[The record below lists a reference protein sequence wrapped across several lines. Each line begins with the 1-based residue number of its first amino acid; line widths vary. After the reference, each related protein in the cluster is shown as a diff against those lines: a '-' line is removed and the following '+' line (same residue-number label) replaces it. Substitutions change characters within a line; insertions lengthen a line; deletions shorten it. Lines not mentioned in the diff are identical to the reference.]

1 MSRLKLDG
9 LPEHLHRSLPYILG
23 FPLQPDYLVVLAKQ
37 EHGRVFRVHLSF
49 RELGLVELPVYG
61 VDAHSARTL
70 RTRDARA
77 FGYVAL
83 GLYLLWRKS
92 FVLLA
97 QLRDLP
103 GRIYRLSGAA
113 LGDCHTGQ

>member
-23 FPLQPDYLVVLAKQ
+23 FPLQPDYLVVLTKQ

-61 VDAHSARTL
+61 VDTHSPTTL
-70 RTRDARA
+70 RTRDAWTL
-77 FGYVAL
+77 GYVAL
-83 GLYLLWRKS
+83 SLYLLWRKS

-97 QLRDLP
+97 QLSDLL
-103 GRIYRLSGAA
+103 GWIHRLSGAG
-113 LGDCHTGQ
+113 LR